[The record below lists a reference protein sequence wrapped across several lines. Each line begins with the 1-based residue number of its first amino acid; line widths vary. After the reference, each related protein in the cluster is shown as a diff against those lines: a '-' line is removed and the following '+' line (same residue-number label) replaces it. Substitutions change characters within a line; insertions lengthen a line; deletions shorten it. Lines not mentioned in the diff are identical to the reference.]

1 MTCGV
6 KTLVLMITV
15 GQVVS
20 QRSGPIL
27 TTRQGSLQGQE
38 EIISGRRVYSF
49 RGIKYAEVAAR
60 FTYSRPYH
68 DSWSGTRSARTPGPA
83 CPQPFYTGEYSEDC
97 LHLSVWSP
105 VLPGYAGRPLPVLV
119 YLTGSLFTVDTQ
131 GRSGLAPES
140 LVAERNIIVVSV
152 SSRLNVFGF
161 LSLENVVV
169 PGNMGL
175 LDQYLALLWLRD
187 NLRFLGGDE
196 TKITLAGSGS
206 GAASAL
212 YLALSARS
220 ASLVRGVM
228 AVSGTPLAPWASS
241 RAPAENARRF
251 LNFVDCYGQNSR
263 AVLACLQTKTV
274 RQIVTAL
281 EDHLAAGNI
290 THIFAPVLDNFLDRE
305 DRFIGDSIQKL
316 REGRVDRRISFVL
329 GENEEDG
336 SEMMFFLRRNFDR
349 LNVRD
354 IKYFIDNTLVPV
366 SLLRYPPLLS
376 SPFVQQL
383 LSYQYFHTPGR
394 GLSTL
399 EDRVG
404 QLEAVQRFL
413 THCYYSTPMRETASG
428 LSGSGGPVYSWVN
441 THRVSQPLRNYLNRS
456 SAGAGAEIPLLLGPR
471 QFSLSTGRQMSR
483 LDREVS
489 IRFQDVLIPLFEQGT
504 PPLSFQWPRYTQQS
518 QDFLQINSLETSR
531 QFREKETKFWLELL
545 PSLALISQ
553 AEVSTVSPVPVAE
566 TDVYSTLTWLL
577 LATVLLLL
585 VLLAVS
591 WVTARR
597 RARTESVFTL
607 GSRLGD
613 SSCLESRAPR
623 SRWRETLTSH
633 RM

>member
-1 MTCGV
+1 M
-6 KTLVLMITV
+6 KTLVLVLMF
-15 GQVVS
+15 GQSLS
-20 QRSGPIL
+20 QRSGPVL

-38 EIISGRRVYSF
+38 EVISGRRVYSF
-49 RGIKYAEVAAR
+49 RGIKYAEVPGR

-68 DSWSGTRSARTPGPA
+68 DSWSGTRSARTDGLP
-83 CPQPFYTGEYSEDC
+83 CPQPFYTGEISEDC
-97 LHLSVWSP
+97 LHLSVWTP
-105 VLPGYAGRPLPVLV
+105 VLPGYAGRPLSVLV
-119 YLTGSLFTVDTQ
+119 YLTGSLFTVDSHT
-131 GRSGLAPES
+131 RLAPES
-140 LVAERNIIVVSV
+140 LVAERNIIVVTV

-175 LDQYLALLWLRD
+175 LDQYLALLWVRD
-187 NLRFLGGDE
+187 NVRYLGGDE

-212 YLALSARS
+212 YLALSSRS

-241 RAPAENARRF
+241 QAPADNARRF

-263 AVLACLQTKTV
+263 AVLSCLQTKTV
-274 RQIVTAL
+274 RQVLTAL

-290 THIFAPVLDNFLDRE
+290 THIFAPVRDNFLDRE
-305 DRFIGDSIQKL
+305 DRFIGDSIEKL

-349 LNVRD
+349 LNGRD

-366 SLLRYPPLLS
+366 SLLRYPELLS

-383 LSYQYFHTPGR
+383 LSYQYFESPGR
-394 GLSTL
+394 GLTTL
-399 EDRVG
+399 EDRVS

-413 THCYYSTPMRETASG
+413 SHSYYSSPMRETAGG
-428 LSGSGGPVYSWVN
+428 LSGSGGQVWRWVSSHRLARTN
-441 THRVSQPLRNYLNRS
+441 TDYLNRS
-456 SAGAGAEIPLLLGPR
+456 QAGAGTEIPLLLGPR

-489 IRFQDVLIPLFEQGT
+489 LRFQDVLIPLLEQGT
-504 PPLSFQWPRYTQQS
+504 PPPSFQWPRYTQQS
-518 QDFLQINSLETSR
+518 QDYLQINSLETAR
-531 QFREKETKFWLELL
+531 QFREKETMFWLELL

-553 AEVSTVSPVPVAE
+553 EEVSTVSPFPVSE

-607 GSRLGD
+607 GSGLGD
-613 SSCLESRAPR
+613 SSCLESRGPRPGSGPR